1 MVRLKEE
8 RYGEY
13 GVIEVK
19 CKDCKLSL
27 VKFKIELLTDIH
39 IFQMFEKG
47 IQVRI
52 TQAFKPC
59 AKSSNKYMVDVDV
72 IIPKETD

>member
-1 MVRLKEE
+1 MVRLKED

-13 GVIEVK
+13 GVLEVK
-19 CKDCKLSL
+19 CKDCKLCL
-27 VKFKIELLTDIH
+27 VKFKLELLTDIH

-47 IQVRI
+47 IQVGI

-59 AKSSNKYMVDVDV
+59 AKSSNKYVVDVDV
-72 IIPKETD
+72 IIPKKTD

>member
-1 MVRLKEE
+1 MVRLKED

-13 GVIEVK
+13 GVLEVK
-19 CKDCKLSL
+19 CKDCKLCL
-27 VKFKIELLTDIH
+27 VKFKLELLTDIH
-39 IFQMFEKG
+39 IFQMIEKG
-47 IQVRI
+47 IQVGI

-59 AKSSNKYMVDVDV
+59 AKSSNKYVVDVDV